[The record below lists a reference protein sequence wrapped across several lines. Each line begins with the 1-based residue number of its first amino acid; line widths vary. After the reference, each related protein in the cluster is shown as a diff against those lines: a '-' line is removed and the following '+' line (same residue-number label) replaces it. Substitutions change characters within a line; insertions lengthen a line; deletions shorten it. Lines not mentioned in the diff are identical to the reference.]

1 MALDQVDV
9 DKLDEQDGKEKEM
22 SFFDHLEELRWHILR
37 SAVAVLA
44 FGIIAFVT
52 PNIVFEKVILAP
64 KYDNFVTY
72 QILCDLSHFLN
83 MGETLCISPKPFDF
97 VNKEFGELFFMHI
110 KISFIVGFICAFPYF
125 FWEVWRF
132 IKPGLYQ
139 TEQSAT
145 RFAVGVCSVL
155 FFLGVMF
162 GYFIVSPFAITFL
175 ANYDL
180 PGAGSFQPALSSY
193 IDYMVMLTLPV
204 GIIFEMPVI
213 VYVLAKLGLV
223 TAEFMRSYRKHA
235 IIVIIALS
243 SVITPPDVASQILVS
258 VPLVLLYQISIGIA
272 KRVEKKEK
280 ALAKT

>member
-9 DKLDEQDGKEKEM
+9 DKLSENGKEKEM

-37 SAVAVLA
+37 SAVAILVL
-44 FGIIAFVT
+44 GIIAFVT
-52 PNIVFEKVILAP
+52 PNVVFQKVILAP
-64 KYDNFVTY
+64 KYDTFVTY
-72 QILCDLSHFLN
+72 KVLCNLSHSLN

-132 IKPGLYQ
+132 IRPGLY
-139 TEQSAT
+139 ESERKAT
-145 RFAVGVCSVL
+145 KFAVGVCSLL

-162 GYFIVSPFAITFL
+162 GYFVISPFAITFL

-180 PGAGSFQPALSSY
+180 PGAGSFQPTLSSY
-193 IDYMVMLTLPV
+193 LDYMVMLTLPV
-204 GIIFEMPVI
+204 GLVFELPVI
-213 VYVLAKLGLV
+213 VYVLARLGLV
-223 TAEFMRSYRKHA
+223 TAAFMKSYRRHA
-235 IIVIIALS
+235 IIVIIVIA

-258 VPLVLLYQISIGIA
+258 LPLLLLYQISIGIA
-272 KRVEKKEK
+272 RRVEKKEK
-280 ALAKT
+280 ALMKT